1 MFFFFILKKRIM
13 WRRAQLKTDI
23 LKIGDKEKVDFKI
36 ISTKSVLCPFAKSGS
51 QCNKHIG

>member
-1 MFFFFILKKRIM
+1 MFFFILKKRIM

-51 QCNKHIG
+51 QRNKHIG